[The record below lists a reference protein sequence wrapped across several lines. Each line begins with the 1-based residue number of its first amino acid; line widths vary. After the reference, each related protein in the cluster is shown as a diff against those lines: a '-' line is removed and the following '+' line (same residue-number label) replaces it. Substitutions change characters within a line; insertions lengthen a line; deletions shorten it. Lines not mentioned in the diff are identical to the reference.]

1 MSAGF
6 LVSVLNPM
14 FDATSKYVSD
24 VNKKIDHGDN
34 ETLKK
39 IKKIG
44 GATLDATSEALSG
57 LGKGVV

>member
-1 MSAGF
+1 
-6 LVSVLNPM
+6 M
-14 FDATSKYVSD
+14 FYILKID

-44 GATLDATSEALSG
+44 GATLDATTEALTG